1 MGILYPESSEYAKRS
16 KYIAWRAAVEIS
28 TSAEQLALQ
37 VIGLRTFFLLN
48 GDYLVFQCPS
58 FLAFFLRMYFMSFWW
73 HT

>member
-37 VIGLRTFFLLN
+37 VIGLRTCF
-48 GDYLVFQCPS
+48 S
-58 FLAFFLRMYFMSFWW
+58 
-73 HT
+73 